1 MEVFLNAWYK
11 LNMVP
16 SSSGQGRRPF
26 KAATPVRIWLGS
38 LMPLRCMMHTLHW
51 AERPQFKSAKGHYG
65 EVAERA
71 KAAVLKTAVS
81 KAPWVRIPP
90 SPLCTGSSNDRAGAL
105 RCQVGGSNPLQ
116 YSMGS

>member
-1 MEVFLNAWYK
+1 
-11 LNMVP
+11 MVP
-16 SSSGQGRRPF
+16 SSRGLGRCPF

-38 LMPLRCMMHTLHW
+38 LMPLRCMMHTSRW

-71 KAAVLKTAVS
+71 KAAVLKTAVP

-105 RCQVGGSNPLQ
+105 GCQVRGHSSIGRAAALQ
-116 YSMGS
+116 AAGCQIVPG